1 MRNIMCFAVALLLS
15 LAGLAG
21 CETTK
26 TPVGLGAVTGATA
39 GAVVGSTKG
48 KAVEGA
54 LIGGAV
60 GGVAGAVTDEVR
72 KSSK

>member
-1 MRNIMCFAVALLLS
+1 MRHFICLAIALLVP
-15 LAGLAG
+15 AMGIVG

-26 TPVGLGAVTGATA
+26 TPVGLGAVTGAAA
-39 GAVVGSTKG
+39 GGVIGSTKG

-60 GGVAGAVTDEVR
+60 GGVTGAVTDELR

>member
-1 MRNIMCFAVALLLS
+1 MRNIMCLVLALSTLVF
-15 LAGLAG
+15 GTVG

-26 TPVGLGAVTGATA
+26 TPVGLCAVTGATA